1 MKRKRNKFM
10 VSTVNLHKIKL
21 KHKIFAF
28 FLIFAILTFVYIK
41 YLASPIVI
49 SNTESQ
55 ISANATRSI
64 NYAIAE
70 TMNQNVTYGD
80 LITVVKD
87 SADNVS
93 FIETNSVKINVLS
106 KSMSKVVLANFLE
119 LSKQPLTIS
128 LGAFTGLAI
137 FSGYGPKI
145 SYSVNNYGEVHCS
158 FESDFEA
165 AGINQTYH
173 KIYLTVSIKIN
184 VVMPFRRLVVNSASE
199 VLLCE
204 SLIVGKIP
212 DVYLNSNTLTDMLNL
227 IPQSFTS

>member
-1 MKRKRNKFM
+1 MKRKRNKFIM
-10 VSTVNLHKIKL
+10 GTVNFNKIKL

-28 FLIFAILTFVYIK
+28 FLILLIITFVYIK

-55 ISANATRSI
+55 VSANATRSI
-64 NYAIAE
+64 NYAISE

-87 SADNVS
+87 SLGNVS
-93 FIETNSVKINVLS
+93 FIETNSVRINILS
-106 KSMSKVVLANFLE
+106 KSMSKVVLSNFLE

-128 LGAFTGLAI
+128 LGAFSGIAI
-137 FSGYGPKI
+137 FSGLGPKI
-145 SYSVNNYGEVHCS
+145 EYKVNNYGEVHCS

-173 KIYLTVSIKIN
+173 KIYLTVSIKIYI
-184 VVMPFRRLVVNSASE
+184 VMPFRRLVVNSASE

-212 DVYLNSNTLTDMLNL
+212 EVYLNSGTLTDMLNL
-227 IPQSFTS
+227 IPQSFSS